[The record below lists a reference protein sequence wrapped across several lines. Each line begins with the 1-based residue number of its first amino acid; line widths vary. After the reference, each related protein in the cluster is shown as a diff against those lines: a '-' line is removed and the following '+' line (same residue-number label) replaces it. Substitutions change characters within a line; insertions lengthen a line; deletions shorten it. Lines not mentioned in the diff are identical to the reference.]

1 LKFSHY
7 QLVGILLAA
16 GSARRFGAHKL
27 LAELPGG
34 EPAGL
39 RAARNL
45 VRVLPASLAVIRP
58 GDPALAERLAA
69 TGIGLIENP
78 GVATGIAGSIRPG
91 DPALA
96 ERLAATGIGLI
107 ENPGVAT
114 GIAGSIR
121 VGVSARAEADGWLIT
136 LADMPWIKPATIRAV
151 ADALRAGA
159 AMAAPTCC
167 GQRGHP
173 VGFSAYWRAQLMSL
187 SGDRGARRL
196 LEDAGPD
203 LCLVETFDTG
213 ILRDIDTPADLAGF
227 D

>member
-1 LKFSHY
+1 MKFSHY

-45 VRVLPASLAVIRP
+45 VRVLPASLAV
-58 GDPALAERLAA
+58 
-69 TGIGLIENP
+69 
-78 GVATGIAGSIRPG
+78 IRPG

>member
-7 QLVGILLAA
+7 QIVGILLAA

-34 EPAGL
+34 EPVGL

-78 GVATGIAGSIRPG
+78 GVATGIAGSIR
-91 DPALA
+91 
-96 ERLAATGIGLI
+96 
-107 ENPGVAT
+107 
-114 GIAGSIR
+114 
-121 VGVSARAEADGWLIT
+121 VGVSARAEADGWLIA

-151 ADALRAGA
+151 ADVLRAGV
-159 AMAAPTCC
+159 AMAAPTCG

-173 VGFSAYWRAQLMSL
+173 VRFSAYWRAQLMSL